1 MHLNIDDFKR
11 QSLIE
16 YAKSKTCIVGGI
28 GTGNL
33 VLINDKIYIVTCQH
47 VAKEFFKNNRSVVT
61 LYSNKKLK
69 QSELKYISN
78 SELYDIALIEILV
91 QIGSEQFYELTDFIF
106 IDDFAKYN
114 FEQSDIHL
122 LGFPFEFRIE
132 DNLNIARYWFS
143 YLSIPMLNKT
153 EKDFL
158 YCDYPL
164 NKNSTYFESNYNT
177 KLPSA
182 PGLSG
187 SFVQI
192 ISNPNYKEE
201 DIWSIN
207 FVKVVAMQIAW
218 DEKSYLKCVNI
229 NQLKYLINQITV

>member
-1 MHLNIDDFKR
+1 MNISIDDFKR

-33 VLINDKIYIVTCQH
+33 VLVNDKFYIVTCQH
-47 VAKEFFKNNRSVVT
+47 VAETFFKNNRSVVT
-61 LYSNKKLK
+61 LYSNRKLK

-78 SELYDIALIEILV
+78 SELFDIALIEILV
-91 QIGSEQFYELTDFIF
+91 QNGNEQFYELTDFIF
-106 IDDFAKYN
+106 IDDFTKYN

-132 DNLNIARYWFS
+132 DNLSTTRYWFS

-153 EKDFL
+153 QKDFL

-187 SFVQI
+187 SFVHI
-192 ISNPNYKEE
+192 ISSPNFKEE
-201 DIWSIN
+201 EIWSIK
-207 FVKVVAMQIAW
+207 FVKVVAMQVAW
-218 DEKSYLKCVNI
+218 DKKSFLKCVNI
-229 NQLKYLINQITV
+229 NQLNNLFSQIPV

>member
-1 MHLNIDDFKR
+1 MNFNFNDFKR

-16 YAKSKTCIVGGI
+16 FAKSKTCIVGGI

-33 VLINDKIYIVTCQH
+33 VLVKDKIYIVTCQH
-47 VAKEFFKNNRSVVT
+47 VAEAFFKNNKSVVT
-61 LYSNKKLK
+61 LYSNRKLK
-69 QSELKYISN
+69 QNELKYISN

-91 QIGSEQFYELTDFIF
+91 QIGSEQFYEFTDFIF

-177 KLPSA
+177 KLPYA

-187 SFVQI
+187 SFVHI

-201 DIWSIN
+201 DIWSIK

-229 NQLKYLINQITV
+229 NQLNYLINQISV